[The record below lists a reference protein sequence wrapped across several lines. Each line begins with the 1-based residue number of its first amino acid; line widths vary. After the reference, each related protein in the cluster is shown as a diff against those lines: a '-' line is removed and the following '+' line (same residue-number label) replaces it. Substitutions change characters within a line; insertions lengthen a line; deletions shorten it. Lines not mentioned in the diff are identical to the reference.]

1 MNNQLAIIGLL
12 VILVVLIAVNIWLYR
27 HYRRN
32 IKKVTF
38 LFDAIDNGDFSFNFP
53 TEKGVKED
61 KILHQSLN
69 RIKLFLQHTREE
81 QMEREKYY
89 EQILNTVDTGI
100 LVVDS
105 HDNILQHNQAA
116 LRLLDTD
123 VLTHMNQVKGKL
135 KDEHL
140 AKHETQAM
148 LKDKHVRIIALSDV
162 SHELSNQ
169 EVDSWIKL
177 IRVLTHEI
185 MNTITPVTSLSETLL
200 KELGSKEL
208 LIADNESDDLHS
220 PDKLMK
226 VSEKT
231 HSAEQA
237 KPHSAEQ
244 AKLKQGLETIHK
256 TGTELLAFV
265 NNYRRFTHVPHP
277 QPALF
282 YVEPFLERM
291 ALLCNHEVEISVSP
305 KDLLTYAD
313 ESLLSHVVTNLLKN
327 AVEAFNGQEKLS
339 TERNKQDGNEQG
351 RNKQECRSADLQSA
365 ASKKAFIRLQAYA
378 NAQESIIID
387 VSNNAGLIPEDV
399 ASHIFIPF
407 FTTKPEGS
415 GIGLSLSRQIMRV
428 SGGSLSLHQD
438 KAQGITTFR
447 IIIP

>member
-1 MNNQLAIIGLL
+1 MDINKVIIIVLLL
-12 VILVVLIAVNIWLYR
+12 VAVVGYIRLYR

-53 TEKGVKED
+53 TEKRFKED

-89 EQILNTVDTGI
+89 EQILNAVDTGI

-116 LRLLDTD
+116 LQLLDTD

-200 KELGSKEL
+200 TRVTE
-208 LIADNESDDLHS
+208 
-220 PDKLMK
+220 DKY
-226 VSEKT
+226 
-231 HSAEQA
+231 
-237 KPHSAEQ
+237 
-244 AKLKQGLETIHK
+244 LKQGLETIHK

-265 NNYRRFTHVPHP
+265 NNYRRFTHVPQP

-305 KDLLTYAD
+305 KDLLVYAD

-327 AVEAFNGQEKLS
+327 AVEAFKEKGKLS
-339 TERNKQDGNEQG
+339 AERNKQDGNEQG

-365 ASKKAFIRLQAYA
+365 KKAFIRLQAYA

-428 SGGSLSLHQD
+428 SGGNLSLHQD